1 MRFTHAFPTFEGQA
15 TRPVIAP
22 LSLVKVGE
30 KLFDVAI
37 ASDPMLIKSDDQKW
51 KAPEFAVD
59 WKSNEKVQKEFGWAD
74 PERELRVRTAID
86 SERRKARDEQL
97 FAYERI
103 VPNGIDWY
111 CQIDLGAVPDPDR
124 MKVEAQL
131 RDLLANGLR
140 ALGKTKA
147 RAAIEVQSTIH
158 AKHISQNTPR
168 DGQWIITLQT
178 PTLLCDPNEI
188 AQSGL
193 LTAYR
198 NVWKQL
204 SADSLDLKHF
214 YAQQSLAGGRYL
226 WQRFQSGKDYSPW
239 LLTNAGSVFVLK
251 PELGQETKAQ
261 DCIGQW
267 MAQGLPLPN
276 WAENRYGNHWTTC
289 PFLPE
294 GGYGEIAVNL
304 EIHWAK
310 YPQEGERYDIR

>member
-1 MRFTHAFPTFEGQA
+1 
-15 TRPVIAP
+15 
-22 LSLVKVGE
+22 
-30 KLFDVAI
+30 
-37 ASDPMLIKSDDQKW
+37 MLIKSDDQKW

-59 WKSNEKVQKEFGWAD
+59 WKSNEKVQEEFGWAD

-97 FAYERI
+97 FAYEKI
-103 VPNGIDWY
+103 VPKKTDWY
-111 CQIDLGAVPDPDR
+111 CQLDMGTVPDHDR

-147 RAAIEVQSTIH
+147 RAAIEVQSTIP

-178 PTLLCDPNEI
+178 PALLCDPNEI
-188 AQSGL
+188 AQSDL
-193 LTAYR
+193 LMAYR
-198 NVWKQL
+198 TVWKQL

-226 WQRFQSGKDYSPW
+226 WQRFQPSKDYSPW

-251 PELGQETKAQ
+251 PEPGQETKAQ
-261 DCIGQW
+261 DCIDRW
-267 MAQGLPLPN
+267 LAHGLPLPE
-276 WAENRYGNHWTTC
+276 WAARLYGNHWTTC